1 MGKKKKAVWEFKL
14 LWIQIAVI
22 QITVI
27 SYATL
32 SHILPSSLDG
42 EFTYAVFIWLV
53 LNELES

>member
-1 MGKKKKAVWEFKL
+1 MGEKKAIWEFKL

-32 SHILPSSLDG
+32 SLLLPSSLKC
-42 EFTYAVFIWLV
+42 EFMYAVFIWLV